1 MAKLKY
7 ENEENKKIDI
17 MDMPVSVV
25 IQRIIHALVATIRN
39 NPKEFDRKSEAL
51 KNVYF
56 GELDEKDPQFKD
68 KSSRSL
74 SSAVRHWST
83 SNPFHY
89 KDGIMFTT
97 SPLDNP
103 SNYLIV
109 SCMDYN
115 ANVHIYSVEYL
126 GKGKYRCAKADGE
139 GKIVIT
145 STTSDLTEIEYF
157 PFRFL
162 SNSISSAV
170 SR

>member
-17 MDMPVSVV
+17 MDIPVSVV

-56 GELDEKDPQFKD
+56 GELDKKDPQFKE
-68 KSSRSL
+68 KASRSL

-83 SNPFHY
+83 SSPFHY
-89 KDGIMFTT
+89 NDGIMFTT

-103 SNYLIV
+103 SNYLFI

-126 GKGKYRCAKADGE
+126 GNGKYRCVKADGE
-139 GKIVIT
+139 GNIVIT
-145 STTSDLTEIEYF
+145 STTSNLTEIEYF
-157 PFRFL
+157 PVRFL
-162 SNSISSAV
+162 NNSISSAV